1 MAYVPGFRNDIFISY
16 AHGDDEPTLTPDGKG
31 WVSHFRDR
39 LATAVRQR
47 LGAAPASIPKI
58 WIDQRDLASYVDFD
72 LEIHDQLDAAVLLT
86 VVSPSYRTSEY
97 CDKELRHFLQ
107 VVQNRHAP
115 KFRSGPLANSKFAF
129 KAVPVA
135 SEVSPGLLD
144 TLHLNDVVFYEGEG
158 ESSRRFAIESR
169 GFADSL
175 HELEV
180 QLCGLLKKMRAQCR
194 PIFLWPRSP
203 SSDSPLRS
211 SREKLANELADA
223 SYRILPELAGDAT
236 AELNM
241 AEVSVFLLGNQYD
254 AATDALLNG
263 AQERG
268 KPWIIWQSPEAK
280 RTDERKQREMI
291 DRYANH
297 ATAFLDEDSDLKGDV
312 LPLVRDGEEQ
322 RTTAKR
328 VYVVFNSQEAQDLL
342 NGTYVVESI
351 ASEFEVERPERFI
364 EHRRALQGSGGV
376 LLVWGTADPGWYAEK
391 FAEMSRLSNRAVS
404 RGVCLFDPE
413 QNKTNALQALQSL
426 PNFHVIPQFESFDP
440 QKLKP
445 FLEPLRQ

>member
-16 AHGDDEPTLTPDGKG
+16 AHGDDDPPLTPDGKG

-58 WIDQRDLASYVDFD
+58 WIDHRDLASDVDFD
-72 LEIHDQLDAAVLLT
+72 REIHDQLDAAVLVT
-86 VVSPSYRTSEY
+86 IVSPSYRTSEY

-107 VVQNRHAP
+107 IVQDKHVP
-115 KFRSGPLANSKFAF
+115 KFRSGPLVNSRFTF

-135 SEVSPGLLD
+135 SEASPGLLD
-144 TLHLNDVVFYEGEG
+144 ALRLNDVVFYEGQG
-158 ESSRRFAIESR
+158 ESSRRLSLESS

-203 SSDSPLRS
+203 NPDSPLGS
-211 SREKLANELADA
+211 PREKLANELADA
-223 SYRILPELAGDAT
+223 SYRVLPELAGDAT
-236 AELNM
+236 AELNTT
-241 AEVSVFLLGNQYD
+241 EVSIFLLGGQYD
-254 AATDALLNG
+254 ASTDALLNK
-263 AQERG
+263 AQQRG
-268 KPWIIWQSPEAK
+268 KPWIVWESPDAK
-280 RTDERKQREMI
+280 RTDDRNQRDMI
-291 DRYANH
+291 DRYASH

-312 LPLVRDGEEQ
+312 LPLVRNGEEQ

-328 VYVVFNSQEAQDLL
+328 VYVVFNSRETQDLL

-351 ASEFEVERPERFI
+351 ASEFEVERPDRFI

-376 LLVWGTADPGWYAEK
+376 LLVWGAADPDWYAEK
-391 FAEMSRLSNRAVS
+391 FAEMSRLSSRAIS

-413 QNKTNALQALQSL
+413 QNKTNTMLALQNL
-426 PNFHVIPQFESFDP
+426 PNFHVIPQFERFDP
-440 QKLKP
+440 QKLRP
-445 FLEPLRQ
+445 FLEPLRR